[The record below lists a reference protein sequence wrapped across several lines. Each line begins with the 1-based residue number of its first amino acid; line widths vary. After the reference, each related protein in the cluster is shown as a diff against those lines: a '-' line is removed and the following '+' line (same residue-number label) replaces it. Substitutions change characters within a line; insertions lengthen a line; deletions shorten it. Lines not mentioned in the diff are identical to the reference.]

1 MIDKTLMRL
10 SGMKRIMTMLAGFA
24 LVQAFVI
31 LLQGKFL
38 AEGIVHSWNRQSLAG
53 LWLPLGV
60 FATAFVIRQLIVWV
74 RNRIGARFAMTS
86 SAWLQAQLLKHLY
99 ALGPAAVAKEGTCN
113 LVTMA
118 LDGIP
123 EAENYIELILNKI
136 LNMSII
142 PWVLVAYIWYENW
155 LTGFTLLIMFPIII
169 LFMVILG
176 LAAQDK
182 SESQYAGFQK
192 MSNHFID
199 SLRGLKTLQLMGIS
213 RQYVNNV
220 YDVSEDYR
228 KQTMGVLRIAMLST
242 FALDFFTTLS
252 IAVVAVF
259 LGIKLMDG
267 TIPLYPAMVALIL
280 APEYFMPIRDF
291 GTDYHATLNGKNA
304 MKAIW
309 QVIDQPLPTDTNVLP
324 AFSRWRAQD
333 TVTINHLDFTYP
345 NERAGIQNAN
355 LQFTGTEKVAIIG
368 ASGSGKSTLLNL
380 IGGFLQPQKAA
391 MTVRGT
397 KVPHMTQAAWQDHL
411 SYIPQD
417 PYLFADTIT
426 ANIRFYRP
434 DASDEDVKQAA
445 EAAGLS
451 HWIETLADGYA
462 TRIGEGGRGIS
473 GGQAQRIALARTL
486 IDTNRSIWLFDE
498 PTAHLDIET
507 EAELKETLV
516 PLFKNRLVIFATHRL
531 HWLNQMDR
539 VIVVDGGKIIAEG
552 TPSELAAHSKPYQ
565 ALVHEMRGEFNALV
579 EK

>member
-1 MIDKTLMRL
+1 MIDKTLLRL
-10 SGMKRIMTMLAGFA
+10 SGMRKTMTMLAGFA

-31 LLQGKFL
+31 LLQGKYL

-53 LWLPLGV
+53 LWLPLGF
-60 FATAFVIRQLIVWV
+60 FAAAFTVRQLIVWV
-74 RNRIGARFAMTS
+74 RNRIAAKFAMKS
-86 SAWLQAQLLKHLY
+86 AAWLQAQLLRHLF
-99 ALGPAAVAKEGTCN
+99 ALGPAAVAKEGTGN

-142 PWVLVAYIWYENW
+142 PWILVAYIWYENW

-176 LAAQDK
+176 LAARDK

-213 RQYVNNV
+213 REYANNV
-220 YDVSEDYR
+220 YEVSEDYR

-304 MKAIW
+304 MTAIW
-309 QVIDQPLPTDTNVLP
+309 KVIDQPLPTDTHVLP
-324 AFSRWRAQD
+324 AFKGWQPQD
-333 TVTINHLDFTYP
+333 TLSMQHLDFTYADK
-345 NERAGIQNAN
+345 RAGIQDAN
-355 LQFTGTEKVAIIG
+355 LTFTGPEKVAIIG

-380 IGGFLQPQKAA
+380 IGGFLQPQAA
-391 MTVRGT
+391 DITLRGT
-397 KVPHMTQAAWQDHL
+397 KIPHMTQTAWQDHL

-417 PYLFADTIT
+417 PYLFADTIA

-434 DASDEDVKQAA
+434 DASDQAVRDAA
-445 EAAGLS
+445 ESAGLTT
-451 HWIETLADGYA
+451 WIKSLPDGYA

-507 EAELKETLV
+507 EAALKETLV
-516 PLFKNRLVIFATHRL
+516 PLFANRLVIFATHRL

-539 VIVVDGGKIIAEG
+539 VIVVDGGKIVAEG
-552 TPSELAAHSKPYQ
+552 TPTELAAHSKPYQ

>member
-1 MIDKTLMRL
+1 
-10 SGMKRIMTMLAGFA
+10 
-24 LVQAFVI
+24 
-31 LLQGKFL
+31 
-38 AEGIVHSWNRQSLAG
+38 
-53 LWLPLGV
+53 
-60 FATAFVIRQLIVWV
+60 
-74 RNRIGARFAMTS
+74 MTS

-99 ALGPAAVAKEGTCN
+99 ALGPAAVAKEGTGN

-213 RQYVNNV
+213 RQYANNV

-267 TIPLYPAMVALIL
+267 AIPLYPAMVALIL

-324 AFSRWRAQD
+324 AFSRWQAQD

-345 NERAGIQNAN
+345 NERAGIQDAN

-417 PYLFADTIT
+417 PYLFADTIA

-539 VIVVDGGKIIAEG
+539 VIVVDG
-552 TPSELAAHSKPYQ
+552 
-565 ALVHEMRGEFNALV
+565 
-579 EK
+579 

>member
-53 LWLPLGV
+53 LWLPLGL

-99 ALGPAAVAKEGTCN
+99 ALGPAAVAKEGTGN

-213 RQYVNNV
+213 RQYANNV

-267 TIPLYPAMVALIL
+267 AIPLYPAMVALIL

-565 ALVHEMRGEFNALV
+565 ALEHEMRGEFNALV